1 MSDNGHAENAHAKK
15 QPANPNYKIPLALP
29 VIALLVIVG
38 MWFYADR
45 YDPES
50 PKNVVANLYKALNAK
65 QYDKVADS
73 FNVTFLAEFMPDY
86 LDKKPSELLAVRSEL
101 VKKGS
106 ELFAKQQT
114 EGTFTVT
121 VLAANTKTGDYA
133 AVVPYYL
140 EMDGQK
146 QLLAAILVKENGS
159 FKILSI
165 SSFSEA
171 IMQEFSDAKFKVL
184 EENIKAEFAQAEKTQ
199 GAAAH

>member
-1 MSDNGHAENAHAKK
+1 MSDNGHAENAHVKK
-15 QPANPNYKIPLALP
+15 QPANPNYKIPLVIP
-29 VIALLVIVG
+29 IIALLVIAG
-38 MWFYADR
+38 MWFYSDR
-45 YDPES
+45 YDPGN
-50 PKNVVANLYKALNAK
+50 PKNVVANLYQALNTK

-73 FNVTFLAEFMPDY
+73 FNVTFLAEFMPEY
-86 LDKKPSELLAVRSEL
+86 LDKKPSELEALRPEL

-121 VLAANTKTGDYA
+121 VVAAHIKAGDYA

-146 QLLAAILVKENGS
+146 QLLAGILVKENGS

-184 EENIKAEFAQAEKTQ
+184 EENIKAEFEQAEK
-199 GAAAH
+199 A

>member
-15 QPANPNYKIPLALP
+15 QPANPNYKIPMALP
-29 VIALLVIVG
+29 LIALLVIVG
-38 MWFYADR
+38 MWFYSDR
-45 YDPES
+45 YDPGN
-50 PKNVVANLYKALNAK
+50 PKNVVSNLYTALNAK

-73 FNVTFLAEFMPDY
+73 FNVTFLAEFMPEY
-86 LDKKPSELLAVRSEL
+86 LDKKPSQLQAIRPEL

-106 ELFAKQQT
+106 ELFSKQQT
-114 EGTFTVT
+114 EGSFTAT
-121 VLAANTKTGDYA
+121 VLTANTKVGDYS

-146 QLLAAILVKENGS
+146 QLLAAVLVKENDS

-165 SSFSEA
+165 SSFSES

-184 EENIKAEFAQAEKTQ
+184 EENIRAEFAQAEKTQ
-199 GAAAH
+199 GAPH

>member
-15 QPANPNYKIPLALP
+15 QPANPSYKIPLALP
-29 VIALLVIVG
+29 IIALLVIAG
-38 MWFYADR
+38 MWFYSDR
-45 YDPES
+45 YDPGN
-50 PKNVVANLYKALNAK
+50 PKNVVTNLYKALNAK
-65 QYDKVADS
+65 QYDRVADS
-73 FNVTFLAEFMPDY
+73 FNVTFLAEFMPEY
-86 LDKKPSELLAVRSEL
+86 LDKKPSELQAGRAEL
-101 VKKGS
+101 VAKGS

-114 EGTFTVT
+114 EGTFMVT
-121 VLAANTKTGDYA
+121 VLTANTKVGDFA

-171 IMQEFSDAKFKVL
+171 IMQEFSDAKFQVL
-184 EENIKAEFAQAEKTQ
+184 EENIKAEFAQAEKAQ
-199 GAAAH
+199 GAAH